1 VNVLHVI
8 DALALGGAERML
20 VEIANRTVV
29 DGHHVTV
36 CATRAGGVMQRRL
49 DPRIACEILGR
60 RSRYDVRPLARLVRL
75 ARDFDVIHCH
85 GRSSF
90 SLLALLA
97 ATRTLRTPI
106 VLHDHLGVEVH
117 PEVPSWLRFARRYLA
132 AYVGVYEQ
140 HRAWAQ
146 RAGIPSERVR
156 VIGNAFDPAKL
167 ATAPREPLA
176 GAAPRLLFVGG
187 LRREKAVDVLLEAM
201 VGVVAR
207 LYVVGGDADPAYAQ
221 ACRARAARPDLADR
235 VVFLGQ
241 REDAL
246 ALATTAELAVHPA
259 RSESGPLVIAEYAV
273 LGVPFVATRIG
284 GIARALEAAGV
295 GHFVDADDPRGL
307 ATAITGVL
315 QSPREAVAPARA
327 REMFDIANVM
337 PRWYEVYASVGP

>member
-20 VEIANRTVV
+20 VEIANRTVA

-36 CATRAGGVMQRRL
+36 CATRAGGLMQARL
-49 DPRIACEILGR
+49 DPRIACEVLGR
-60 RSRYDVRPLARLVRL
+60 RSRYDVRPLARMVRL
-75 ARDFDVIHCH
+75 AGDFDVIHCH

-117 PEVPSWLRFARRYLA
+117 PHVPTWIRIARRYLA
-132 AYVGVYEQ
+132 AYVGVYDQ
-140 HRAWAQ
+140 HRTWAR
-146 RAGIPSERVR
+146 RAGIPSERIR

-167 ATAPREPLA
+167 ACAPREPLA

-201 VGVVAR
+201 VGVSGR
-207 LYVVGGDADPAYAQ
+207 LYVVGGDADPSYAR
-221 ACRARAARPDLADR
+221 ACRERAARPDLVDR

-246 ALATTAELAVHPA
+246 ALATSAELAVHPA

-273 LGVPFVATRIG
+273 LGVPFVATRVG
-284 GIARALEAAGV
+284 GIARALEAARV
-295 GHFVDADDPRGL
+295 GRFVDPDDVNGL
-307 ATAITGVL
+307 ATAITDAL
-315 QSPREAVAPARA
+315 RAPREPSSAERARA
-327 REMFDIANVM
+327 MFDIGNVM
-337 PRWYEVYASVGP
+337 PRWYEVYASVAP